1 MKALGRDSYLP
12 IFKGSTLLEH
22 SIVELRNAWSG
33 WPKGAKGTV
42 VSDHPTCA
50 LVEFAD
56 PDGAALGFAEIPHG
70 ALRSCEAVDQAVSVD
85 PALRDAESAFRSSRE
100 KG

>member
-1 MKALGRDSYLP
+1 MKALGRGSYLP

-22 SIVELRNAWSG
+22 SIVELRDHWSG

-50 LVEFAD
+50 LVEFSD
-56 PDGAALGFAEIPHG
+56 EDGAALGFAEIPHG
-70 ALRSCEAVDQAVSVD
+70 ALRSLEAADQPASID
-85 PALRDAESAFRSSRE
+85 PALRDAESAFRSRD
-100 KG
+100 